1 MVLSTLVQQQ
11 HILYYEKEHAKDGDP
26 ISNYLFILVLEIFFY
41 LIKTKTVI
49 ESLNICDRFF
59 LYPADVDDTTTIWD

>member
-11 HILYYEKEHAKDGDP
+11 HILYYKKEHAKDGDP

-41 LIKTKTVI
+41 LIKTKTEI

-59 LYPADVDDTTTIWD
+59 LYSAYVDDTTTIWD